1 MSSFLTQHAKYILT
15 ASGGA
20 FIYHYSLYIIHFD
33 PGGCGT
39 ICGQAAASQGR
50 SEGGEEEGGDAEEGG
65 DEEGG
70 RGGGE
75 QQAD

>member
-1 MSSFLTQHAKYILT
+1 MTQHAKYILT
-15 ASGGA
+15 AGGGT
-20 FIYHYSLYIIHFD
+20 FLYYTLYIKHFD

-50 SEGGEEEGGDAEEGG
+50 QEGGEEEGGEAEEGG

-75 QQAD
+75 QRADRG